1 VGAGHE
7 HKCPLL
13 LIWKTDIH
21 IPSSALGQ
29 DNMSTYAP
37 IVLPLMLSEANDCR
51 AIMGASLRCPTS
63 SQSSDH

>member
-1 VGAGHE
+1 VGAGH
-7 HKCPLL
+7 KCAVFNLE
-13 LIWKTDIH
+13 DGYIH

-37 IVLPLMLSEANDCR
+37 IVLPLMLSKANDCR
-51 AIMGASLRCPTS
+51 AIMGASLRCPIS